1 MTAHTGGQRLNCR
14 DFSSRE
20 NFLCTHPAQ
29 NHFHG
34 DPKRRANNFMGR
46 TPVMIYHQK
55 NLYSLDAQTETLRR
69 RPRLEVHL
77 YQLKRQPNSLFTLI
91 SRLKG
96 GAVNPEGECINGQY
110 WFTYQLPRQVMTCL
124 KHLTSRYNLY

>member
-55 NLYSLDAQTETLRR
+55 NLYSLDAQTLRR
-69 RPRLEVHL
+69 RLRLEVHL
-77 YQLKRQPNSLFTLI
+77 YQLKRQPNSLFALI

-96 GAVNPEGECINGQY
+96 GAVNLEGECINGQY